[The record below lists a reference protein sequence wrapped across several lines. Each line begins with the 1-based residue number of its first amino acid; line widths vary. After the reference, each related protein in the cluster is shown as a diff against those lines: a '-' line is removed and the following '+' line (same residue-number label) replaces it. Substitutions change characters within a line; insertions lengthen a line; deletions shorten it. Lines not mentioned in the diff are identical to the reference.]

1 MKPKKI
7 VDFHVHAFADKIAVK
22 AAANLTNYY
31 HMPLV
36 GDGKFDTI
44 LKRAKDAG
52 VDKMVIHAVAT
63 KAEQTTVI
71 NNYVHEVLKSYP
83 DHIIAFATIHRDFD
97 DYKAELKRIKE
108 LGLCGIKLHSVF
120 QNFNID
126 DDKMMFIYEEIVK
139 NDLPILFHMG
149 DRTVDLASPK
159 RLARVLDKFP
169 EMRAVAAH
177 MGGVFSWEESM
188 EYLVGRNVY
197 FDTSSTLFELEDSM
211 FLKMLHAHGT
221 NKVMFGTDYPLSDY
235 EHEFDRFARLNLTQE
250 ETDKIFYKNAYCFLR
265 LKSE

>member
-1 MKPKKI
+1 MP
-7 VDFHVHAFADKIAVK
+7 DKIAVK
-22 AAANLTNYY
+22 AAANLTTYY
-31 HMPLV
+31 HMRLV
-36 GDGKFDTI
+36 GDGKFNTI
-44 LKRAKDAG
+44 LRRAKDAG
-52 VDKMVIHAVAT
+52 VDKMVVHAVAT

-149 DRTVDLASPK
+149 RPHRRPCKPQTAC
-159 RLARVLDKFP
+159 ARF
-169 EMRAVAAH
+169 R
-177 MGGVFSWEESM
+177 
-188 EYLVGRNVY
+188 
-197 FDTSSTLFELEDSM
+197 
-211 FLKMLHAHGT
+211 
-221 NKVMFGTDYPLSDY
+221 
-235 EHEFDRFARLNLTQE
+235 
-250 ETDKIFYKNAYCFLR
+250 
-265 LKSE
+265 